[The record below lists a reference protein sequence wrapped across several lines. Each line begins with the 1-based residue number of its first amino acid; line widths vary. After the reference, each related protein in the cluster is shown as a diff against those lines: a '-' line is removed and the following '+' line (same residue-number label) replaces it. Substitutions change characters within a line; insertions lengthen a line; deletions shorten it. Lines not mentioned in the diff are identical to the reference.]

1 MYVVYIYV
9 HTYVR
14 NMATPVDAYDVKHN
28 NQKATDRAI
37 AISEQSRQGI

>member
-1 MYVVYIYV
+1 M